1 MGRKQLKHTSLCDFS
16 HIFVTYVSFFEF
28 VKGIVNEND
37 YFIDIN
43 YH

>member
-1 MGRKQLKHTSLCDFS
+1 MGRRPLKHTILCDFA
-16 HIFVTYVSFFEF
+16 HIFVTYMSFFGF